1 MQNGIQ
7 VERRAAQRFSS
18 QVPISLRIAN
28 EAKESRG
35 LTQDVSAS
43 GVMLFT
49 ERPLDENVQIELIF
63 MMPSEITFDGN
74 SKVRCHGKVM
84 RVTPPQVGTNYS
96 AAIHFEHYEFLPEK
110 ETIATYVPLVHEQ
123 DREEELSLSSHIFHP
138 RSPLSY

>member
-18 QVPISLRIAN
+18 QVPISLRVAN
-28 EAKESRG
+28 ESKESRG

-49 ERPLDENVQIELIF
+49 ERRLNENAQVELIF
-63 MMPSEITFDGN
+63 VMPPEITFEGN
-74 SKVRCHGKVM
+74 LKVRCQGKVM
-84 RVTPPQVGTNYS
+84 RVAPPEIGTNYS
-96 AAIHFEHYEFLPEK
+96 AAIHFEHYECLPEK
-110 ETIATYVPLVHEQ
+110 EMAVSYTPILHDQ
-123 DREEELSLSSHIFHP
+123 DREELSLSSHVFQP

>member
-18 QVPISLRIAN
+18 QVPISLRVGN
-28 EAKESRG
+28 EAKENRA

-49 ERPLDENVQIELIF
+49 ERRLDENAQVELIF
-63 MMPSEITFDGN
+63 VMPSEITFDGN
-74 SKVRCHGKVM
+74 SKVRCQGKVL
-84 RVTPPQVGTNYS
+84 RVTPPEIGTNYS
-96 AAIHFEHYEFLPEK
+96 AAIHFEHYEFLSEK
-110 ETIATYVPLVHEQ
+110 QDSVGYAPILHEQ
-123 DREEELSLSSHIFHP
+123 DREELSLSSHVFHP

>member
-18 QVPISLRIAN
+18 QVPVSLRVAN

-43 GVMLFT
+43 GAMLYT
-49 ERPLDENVQIELIF
+49 ERHLEENAQVELIF
-63 MMPSEITFDGN
+63 VMPSEITFEGN
-74 SKVRCHGKVM
+74 LKVRCQGKVL
-84 RVTPPQVGTNYS
+84 RVAPPLVGTNYS
-96 AAIHFEHYEFLPEK
+96 AAIHFQHYEFLSEK
-110 ETIATYVPLVHEQ
+110 ESVVSYAPILQDQ
-123 DREEELSLSSHIFHP
+123 DREELSLSSHVFHP

>member
-18 QVPISLRIAN
+18 QLPISLRVAN

-49 ERPLDENVQIELIF
+49 EHRLDENTQVELIF
-63 MMPSEITFDGN
+63 VMPSEITFDGN
-74 SKVRCHGKVM
+74 SKVRCLGKVL
-84 RVTPPQVGTNYS
+84 RVMPPEVGTNYS
-96 AAIHFEHYEFLPEK
+96 AAIHFERYEFLLEK
-110 ETIATYVPLVHEQ
+110 QDSVAYAPILHEQ
-123 DREEELSLSSHIFHP
+123 DREELSLSSHVFHP

>member
-18 QVPISLRIAN
+18 QVPISLRVAN

-49 ERPLDENVQIELIF
+49 ERRLDENAQVELIF
-63 MMPSEITFDGN
+63 VMPSEITFDVN
-74 SKVRCHGKVM
+74 SKVRCQGKVL
-84 RVTPPQVGTNYS
+84 RVTPPEIGTNYC
-96 AAIHFEHYEFLPEK
+96 AAIHFEHYEFLTEK
-110 ETIATYVPLVHEQ
+110 QDSVAYAPILHE
-123 DREEELSLSSHIFHP
+123 DREELSLSSHVFHP
-138 RSPLSY
+138 RSPISY